1 MSSYTRVV
9 RDLDIRLQ
17 LHAEL
22 AQRFVGDIIRGEFG
36 LCLGQTRVDVAVVN
50 CYLHGYEIKSERDN
64 LARLPA
70 QIDLYDRVLDYSTIV
85 CSGRHLERILD
96 LVPGSWGIIQATGRP
111 GQVTL
116 TSVRD
121 PVINRSPDP
130 LAVAQLLWRA
140 EAAQILTARG
150 EQVKSKETRWEL
162 WDRLAAMPLKTL
174 QDQVRLVLKERRP
187 WPSG

>member
-1 MSSYTRVV
+1 M

-22 AQRFVGDIIRGEFG
+22 AQRFVGDIIRSEFG

-85 CSGRHLERILD
+85 CNGRHLERILD
-96 LVPGSWGIIQATGRP
+96 LVPRSWGIVQAAGRTGR
-111 GQVTL
+111 VTL
-116 TSVRD
+116 NSVRE
-121 PVINRSPDP
+121 PIINRSPDP
-130 LAVAQLLWRA
+130 LAIAQLLWRA

-150 EQVKSKETRWEL
+150 EQVKSKETRWDL
-162 WDRLAAMPLKTL
+162 WDRLAAMPLQTL
-174 QDQVRLVLKERRP
+174 QGQVRLALKERRP
-187 WPSG
+187 WPTG